1 MKKIL
6 LTGKADK
13 RIIAYPMMYLAN
25 NAGKT
30 LLVTDDP
37 NYRRLYEGYDTEGD
51 LDNIHI
57 QIHPLFAEDAD
68 LTDIIKRAE
77 ADSYDTV
84 IFILDAHREDKMF
97 DRTIIFAHQYMTFLG
112 ADMDEVME
120 DTPNVTVIAS
130 SLGKMPTPQK
140 IKQFNWTIEDF
151 AYMAM
156 VEEQRTLMPPKNK
169 KIVELMKKD
178 MIGALPSLTSAAY
191 DGLIAKGGKR

>member
-57 QIHPLFAEDAD
+57 EIHPLFKDDAD
-68 LTDIIKRAE
+68 FSAIIRQAE
-77 ADSYDTV
+77 ENSYDV
-84 IFILDAHREDKMF
+84 VLFILDAHREDKIF

-112 ADMDEVME
+112 ADIDEVIE
-120 DTPNVTVIAS
+120 DTPNVTVIAAG
-130 SLGKMPTPQK
+130 LGKMPTPQK
-140 IKQFNWTIEDF
+140 IKQFNWTVEDF
-151 AYMAM
+151 TYMTM
-156 VEEQRTLMPPKNK
+156 VEEQRKLFPPKDK
-169 KIVELMKKD
+169 KLIELMKKD
-178 MIGALPSLTSAAY
+178 MIDSLPALTSAAY
-191 DGLIAKGGKR
+191 DGLVAKGGRH